1 VNSGLSDGVHICRCF
16 AARSTPT
23 AVLRGTG
30 LLQAD
35 FQGELVSS
43 DFGGQSCSLPGAALK
58 QVLTRLPIRPATM
71 LIIND
76 IWMFMIGAAVSVQV
90 SMVIRQILMA
100 VPDTLLI
107 MGRTPDHDAD
117 RQCATCHDNEP
128 NKRGREADVGTQP
141 SRQWVGNQP
150 AGMG

>member
-1 VNSGLSDGVHICRCF
+1 MHICRCF